1 MAAMAY
7 AILRT
12 QKLKHAVA
20 VRRSM
25 AHALRTQDTPNA
37 DPSRTPDNSAS
48 VGSVDEALAKFNE
61 RLATQPKLRSN
72 AVLAIEYLV
81 TASPEDLNGKTRK
94 QQDAYFADA
103 LKWLEAKHGKENVV
117 AWGVHRDETT
127 PHLYAVVVPI
137 DDKGKLNCRHF
148 LGGAKA
154 LNEMQTDFAQ
164 NVGQQHGLQRGIEGS
179 KAKHTSIQAY
189 YARVNEAIPKAPSV
203 DVPEPS
209 WKDKVNPTEYGQRVA
224 QSVLDQLRP
233 TWNGLQAKAG
243 EMEAAQVRAKTAEDA
258 ARLAQDAARRERER
272 ADSLSATAHK
282 QAFMLE
288 LFTPSEMQ
296 AAGERRRQQD
306 AEKAKQAEIAQQQAV
321 EAARRDEI
329 ALEMER
335 RIEAI
340 RKPRE
345 RLYGAANVYR
355 EAAQE
360 ALRDAGGDANSVNWP
375 QVDGHAAAKAIRD
388 HGQKPDEVAEILR
401 NRSPWLA
408 DPANHHRLESWIE
421 RNAEALQAEYKA
433 ARALRDS
440 GHSNER

>member
-1 MAAMAY
+1 MAY

-25 AHALRTQDTPNA
+25 AHALRTQATPNA

-48 VGSVDEALAKFNE
+48 IGSVDEALGKFNE

-81 TASPEDLNGKTRK
+81 TASPLDLNGKTRE

-103 LKWLEAKHGKENVV
+103 LKWVEAKHGKENVV
-117 AWGVHRDETT
+117 AWGIHRDETT

-148 LGGAKA
+148 LGGSKA
-154 LNEMQTDFAQ
+154 LNEMQTNFAQ

-179 KAKHTSIQAY
+179 KAKHTSIQTY
-189 YARVNEAIPKAPSV
+189 YARVNEAIPKSPKV
-203 DVPEPS
+203 EMPEPTL
-209 WKDKVNPTEYGQRVA
+209 KDRINPSDYGQRVVK
-224 QSVLDQLRP
+224 SVLDQLRP

-272 ADSLSATAHK
+272 ADSLSATVHK

-306 AEKAKQAEIAQQQAV
+306 AEKARLAEISKQ
-321 EAARRDEI
+321 EAIEVARRT
-329 ALEMER
+329 EMGAEAQR
-335 RIEAI
+335 RVEAI
-340 RKPRE
+340 RKPME
-345 RLYGAANVYR
+345 RLYGTANVYQEAAKNALR
-355 EAAQE
+355 EA
-360 ALRDAGGDANSVNWP
+360 DWDANNVNWA
-375 QVDGHAAAKAIRD
+375 QVDGQAAAKAIRD
-388 HGQKPDEVAEILR
+388 HGQKPDEVAKVLR
-401 NRSPWLA
+401 NRSPWLT

-421 RNAEALQAEYKA
+421 RNAETLQAEYKA
-433 ARALRDS
+433 AKALRNS